1 MKRTLSGGASFASF
15 ALVVCSA
22 ACGSHPGG
30 SGFDTDDGGG
40 PSADAEQPPVD
51 SSPGNGDGPTLGGDV
66 SSLEASTGQV
76 AEVFGESADT
86 LYKLDPNTNA
96 VTVVGAFQ
104 GCSSVIDIALDKD
117 SNMFGT
123 TFDGFYSIDR
133 TTAVCTLIASG
144 TNYPNSLSFVPAGTL
159 DPNTEALVGYQGD
172 QYLRI
177 NTTTGAIQNVGTSIG
192 MGYSSSGDIV
202 SVKGGGTY
210 LTVTGGDCETDC
222 LLEVNPSTGA
232 FLKNWGPT
240 GHSAVFG
247 LAFWAGKVYGFDDE
261 GELFQVAF
269 NGAALQITSISI
281 PSAPPMLSFYGAG
294 STTSAPPQT
303 NM

>member
-1 MKRTLSGGASFASF
+1 
-15 ALVVCSA
+15 
-22 ACGSHPGG
+22 
-30 SGFDTDDGGG
+30 
-40 PSADAEQPPVD
+40 
-51 SSPGNGDGPTLGGDV
+51 
-66 SSLEASTGQV
+66 
-76 AEVFGESADT
+76 
-86 LYKLDPNTNA
+86 
-96 VTVVGAFQ
+96 
-104 GCSSVIDIALDKD
+104 
-117 SNMFGT
+117 MFGT

-240 GHSAVFG
+240 GHSSVFG
-247 LAFWAGKVYGFDDE
+247 LAFWAGKVT
-261 GELFQVAF
+261 A
-269 NGAALQITSISI
+269 
-281 PSAPPMLSFYGAG
+281 
-294 STTSAPPQT
+294 STTRGSSFRSPSTAQRSRSRASTSPAHRPCSRSTARGRRPARRHRRTCSKVPRWAAGEPSESEAFRSSHSSAQSQPARRSSGSMTSPTRRQTAGPLTHRQRLLSDGSSPPGGWFSGKRRGSADPHLRDGRVERWCQSVRRDRDCPRRYACFGRIHLQLG
-303 NM
+303 